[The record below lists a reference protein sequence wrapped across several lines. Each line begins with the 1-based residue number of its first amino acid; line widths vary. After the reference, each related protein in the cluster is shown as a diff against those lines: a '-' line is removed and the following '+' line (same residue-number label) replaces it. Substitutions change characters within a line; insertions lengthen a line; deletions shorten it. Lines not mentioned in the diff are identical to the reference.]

1 MTSRPSALISI
12 HNLTIAFPDETGERF
27 TPVVKDVSLTVGR
40 HEILGLVGESG
51 SGKTQT
57 ALAILALTRPP
68 GRVVGGSVLVDGE
81 DVVGMDEAELRRV
94 RGKKA
99 AMIFQSPRT
108 SLNPLMTI
116 GDQIGRVYQRHR
128 GLGKSAARTASLAML
143 RRVGI
148 AGPERVA
155 ASYPHQL
162 SGGMAQRVMIGMMVA
177 CGPELL
183 IADEPTTGLDVT
195 IQAQIFDLIQE
206 VQTETGM
213 SVLLIT
219 HDLGVVAET
228 CHRVAVMQA
237 GRVVEI
243 APVAELFARPR
254 HPYTIRLL
262 GALLRPDQPFDL
274 TRETM
279 QVSPET
285 VLEIEGR
292 HYRAVSVDSWA
303 AKGVSTPEL
312 VEVGPEH
319 VVLCHVTEVGAPIV
333 AGAST

>member
-1 MTSRPSALISI
+1 
-12 HNLTIAFPDETGERF
+12 
-27 TPVVKDVSLTVGR
+27 VVKDVSLSVQR
-40 HEILGLVGESG
+40 HEVLGLVGESG

-57 ALAILALTRPP
+57 AMTILGLTRPP
-68 GRVVGGSVLVDGE
+68 GRVVAGQVLVDGE
-81 DVVGMDEAELRRV
+81 NVVGMDEEGLRRI

-128 GLGKSAARTASLAML
+128 GLGKGEARRASLAML
-143 RRVGI
+143 GRVGI
-148 AGPERVA
+148 AGPKRVA

-195 IQAQIFDLIQE
+195 IQAQIFDLIAE
-206 VQTETGM
+206 VQRDTGM

-228 CHRVAVMQA
+228 CDRVAVMQS

-243 APVAELFARPR
+243 APVEELFARPR

-262 GALLRPDQPFDL
+262 GSMLRPDRAPDL
-274 TRETM
+274 AAESRPGHNETE
-279 QVSPET
+279 VEA
-285 VLEIEGR
+285 EGR
-292 HYRAVSVDSWA
+292 HFRAVSVDEWA
-303 AKGVSTPEL
+303 TAGVAAPEL
-312 VEVGPEH
+312 VEVSPDH
-319 VVLCHVTEVGAPIV
+319 VVLCHPVEVQDQVV
-333 AGAST
+333 AGVAG